1 MLNVCPICV
10 YLPPSD
16 SNYAY
21 TIDDLVRLFNFIQCQ
36 QKKFDELVIYGDFN
50 FSSINW
56 KTMSSEK
63 SLATT
68 FLSLMEKNNLLQL
81 ITFNTSAT
89 GILDLILVT
98 KGVSAVT
105 LEILPNYE
113 SLFNVSNHFPILFT
127 FSLQC
132 PNWQRTSPC
141 DDIVYSFCNAD
152 FDRFK
157 EHIEINPFN
166 SYCWSN
172 VDILVDQW
180 YKWLEK
186 IIKQT
191 VPQRTKHRCML
202 PPWISK
208 ETSHLIKCLQT
219 KRRRYKESHPS
230 VQSALLNVKKFRRR
244 G

>member
-1 MLNVCPICV
+1 M
-10 YLPPSD
+10 
-16 SNYAY
+16 
-21 TIDDLVRLFNFIQCQ
+21 RLFNFIQCR

-81 ITFNTSAT
+81 ITFNTGAT

-113 SLFNVSNHFPILFT
+113 SLLNICNHCPILFT

-152 FDRFK
+152 FDNFK
-157 EHIEINPFN
+157 ELIEINPFN
-166 SYCWSN
+166 SYSW
-172 VDILVDQW
+172 
-180 YKWLEK
+180 
-186 IIKQT
+186 
-191 VPQRTKHRCML
+191 
-202 PPWISK
+202 
-208 ETSHLIKCLQT
+208 
-219 KRRRYKESHPS
+219 
-230 VQSALLNVKKFRRR
+230 
-244 G
+244 